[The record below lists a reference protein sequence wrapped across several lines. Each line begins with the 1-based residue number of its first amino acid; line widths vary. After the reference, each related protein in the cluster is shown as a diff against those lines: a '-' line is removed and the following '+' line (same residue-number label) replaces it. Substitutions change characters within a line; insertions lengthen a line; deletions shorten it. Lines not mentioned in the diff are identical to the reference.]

1 MIGFIMEVRKVKV
14 KSLGKGLISLFF
26 PANCKICHCSLEPLN
41 RSFICEDCWSKVKWL
56 EPPYCSKCSKPFP
69 SSSPLQEAS
78 HLLCPECGK
87 EKSYFEKIFVPT
99 LYEGVMKEAIHLLKY
114 KRKRRLMVPLEKIMK
129 RYFDHIALPYLD
141 LVVPI
146 PLHRKRFRE
155 RGFNQA
161 ELIADIVARY
171 FRLKLVKNNLQ
182 RVKATKTQTT
192 LSKKERIKNIKG
204 AFQVKNKGE
213 FQKKSLLLVDDVYT
227 TGTTLKEAA
236 RVLKG
241 VEAREIYL
249 FTLAR
254 AS

>member
-1 MIGFIMEVRKVKV
+1 VEV
-14 KSLGKGLISLFF
+14 KSLAKGLISLLF
-26 PANCKICHCSLEPLN
+26 PADCKICHHPLEPLS

-56 EPPYCSKCSKPFP
+56 EAPHCSRCSKPFP
-69 SSSPLQEAS
+69 SSSTLQGVS
-78 HLLCPECGK
+78 CLLCSECRK

-114 KRKRRLMVPLEKIMK
+114 KKKTGISASLERIMK
-129 RYFDHIALPYLD
+129 RYFDHIDLPHLD
-141 LVVPI
+141 LVVPV

-182 RVKATKTQTT
+182 RVRATKTQTT
-192 LSKKERIKNIKG
+192 LARKERIKNIKG

-236 RVLKG
+236 RVLKRA
-241 VEAREIYL
+241 EAGEVYL
-249 FTLAR
+249 FALAR